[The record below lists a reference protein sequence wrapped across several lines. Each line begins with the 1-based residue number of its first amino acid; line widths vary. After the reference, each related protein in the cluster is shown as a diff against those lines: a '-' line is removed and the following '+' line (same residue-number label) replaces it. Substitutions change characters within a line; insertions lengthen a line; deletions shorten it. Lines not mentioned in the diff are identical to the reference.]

1 MLNRTRRKIQ
11 LSKSGKSILI
21 CLTVLMILGTVTIDQ
36 TLAWLVSESN
46 PVVNTFTYGKIDL
59 TLSETDT
66 TLDQDQNEYT
76 NLYEMVPGQIIGD
89 FDGGIKKDP
98 LVTIAEGSEA
108 CWLFVELVESDNF
121 DEFMEYSVL
130 TGNGHWTALDSVEDV
145 YYREVTEAETQI
157 QYWIIENNE
166 VRVKDNIKEKLN
178 TLQELPTLSITAY
191 AVQRNGVETVQDAWA
206 LIKSTAGTQH

>member
-191 AVQRNGVETVQDAWA
+191 AVQRNGIETVQDAWA

>member
-145 YYREVTEAETQI
+145 YYREVTEAETQM